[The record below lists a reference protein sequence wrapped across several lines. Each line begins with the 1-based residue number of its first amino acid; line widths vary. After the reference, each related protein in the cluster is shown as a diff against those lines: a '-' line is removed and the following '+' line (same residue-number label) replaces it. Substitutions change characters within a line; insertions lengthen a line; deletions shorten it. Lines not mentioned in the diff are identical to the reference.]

1 MRASRLRDFQTHC
14 PYCLMRREICICPIL
29 PAVKT
34 KTEFL
39 ILRHIWEVRRPGNT
53 GRLVALA
60 MPNSRIIDCG
70 GGERVG
76 SSFLKDKGLTDNE
89 TWLLW
94 PDGHALRHDTPDTR
108 PPQRVVVLDATWHQA
123 RRLFRQ
129 NPLLQTMPRL
139 SLPAPSRERR
149 RLRKQQRPDGMS
161 TLECVAAA
169 VALLE
174 GDETARPL
182 EHLFDEVVR
191 RKINMRWGNKHFPDQ
206 SESSRSEA
214 FEAISRVNGG

>member
-14 PYCLMRREICICPIL
+14 PYCLMRRSICICPIL

-34 KTEFL
+34 KTAFL
-39 ILRHIWEVRRPGNT
+39 ILRHIWEARRPGNT

-70 GGERVG
+70 GGERVNA
-76 SSFLKDKGLTDNE
+76 SFLEDEDLSGGD

-94 PDGHALRHDTPDTR
+94 PDGHSLRPDSPDTT
-108 PPQRVVVLDATWHQA
+108 PPRRVVVLDATWHQA

-129 NPLLQTMPRL
+129 IPLLQTMPRL
-139 SLPAPSRERR
+139 SLPAPCRERV

-191 RKINMRWGNKHFPDQ
+191 RKITMRWGNID
-206 SESSRSEA
+206 S
-214 FEAISRVNGG
+214 